1 MRRSC
6 RCIERIPRPDC
17 PSHRYSLP
25 LPCRAHLNRYFQ
37 ATQKPPAHRS
47 KPFPNRPPRLRLG
60 SDRIASS
67 ARNTS
72 ESRIP
77 AAGANAFAQ
86 RKQLFRGSH
95 RIYGA
100 DCAGTSTG
108 ISGRTGRSFV
118 RHRPGSS
125 GCSCHRGTGIYCV
138 RGSAQPDCSLWFG
151 QSSSIAA
158 EPHHAACAAGT
169 AGDAADRGNSGHRR
183 RFDPCDAGRAAAAD
197 HSIDIWA
204 IDTSLSGTARITNSG
219 AAAVARSEDAS
230 TNRTS
235 SIACIGRWRQT
246 ACGFPSNTRTEPAY
260 CCFAVTA

>member
-125 GCSCHRGTGIYCV
+125 GCSCHRRTGTYCV
-138 RGSAQPDCSLWFG
+138 RRPTQQNGTGCFG
-151 QSSSIAA
+151 RFGRIAA
-158 EPHHAACAAGT
+158 EPHDAACAACT
-169 AGDAADRGNSGHRR
+169 AGSAAGKVNAKCRCRLSS
-183 RFDPCDAGRAAAAD
+183 CDAGRAAATD
-197 HSIDIWA
+197 RCIDIWTT
-204 IDTSLSGTARITNSG
+204 DTAHSGTDHTASSS
-219 AAAVARSEDAS
+219 AAAVAYGKGTNAS
-230 TNRTS
+230 HAG
-235 SIACIGRWRQT
+235 SIACIGRRRQPT
-246 ACGFPSNTRTEPAY
+246 CGFPGCACVGSSSRCIPVSA
-260 CCFAVTA
+260 